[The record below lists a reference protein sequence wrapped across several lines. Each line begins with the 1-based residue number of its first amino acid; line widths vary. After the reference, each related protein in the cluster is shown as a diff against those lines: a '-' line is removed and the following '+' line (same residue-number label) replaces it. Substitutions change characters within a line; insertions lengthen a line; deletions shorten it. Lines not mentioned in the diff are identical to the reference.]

1 MSVAVEEAGA
11 IIVRA
16 ARAGDE
22 AALSL
27 LGGATFLESYAHL
40 LPVTD
45 ILGHV
50 ARQHVAAVYERWLAD
65 AACRCWLAEYSPG
78 RAPVGYA
85 VVTPPE
91 LPLPDIGPGDLEI
104 RRIYLL
110 HRFQRCGLGRRLMD
124 EVIAHGRAVAA
135 RRMLLGVYS
144 RNEAALAFYRRQ
156 GFVQVGTRQF
166 RVGANDYFDYILS
179 LDLGSRSAAGV
190 IGCRP

>member
-1 MSVAVEEAGA
+1 MNASAPAAGNIA
-11 IIVRA
+11 VRA

-45 ILGHV
+45 IIGHV
-50 ARQHVAAVYERWLAD
+50 GRQHAAAVYERWLAD
-65 AACRCWLAEYSPG
+65 ATCSIWLAEHLPG

-85 VVTPPE
+85 VVTPPD

-110 HRFQRCGLGRRLMD
+110 HRFQRGGLGRRLMA
-124 EVIAHGRAVAA
+124 EVMAHGRAVTA
-135 RRMLLGVYS
+135 RRLLLGVYS
-144 RNEAALAFYRRQ
+144 RNESALAFYQRL
-156 GFVQVGTRQF
+156 GFVRAGTRQF

-179 LDLGSRSAAGV
+179 LDL
-190 IGCRP
+190 

>member
-1 MSVAVEEAGA
+1 MGAGAEAGGIA
-11 IIVRA
+11 VRA
-16 ARAGDE
+16 AVAGDE

-50 ARQHVAAVYERWLAD
+50 ARQHAASVYVRWLDD
-65 AACRCWLAEYSPG
+65 AACRCWLAEHLPG

-85 VVTPPE
+85 VVTPPD
-91 LPLPDIGPGDLEI
+91 LPLPDLGPGDLEI

-110 HRFQRCGLGRRLMD
+110 HRFQRGGLGRRLMD
-124 EVIAHGRAVAA
+124 EVVAHGRAAGA
-135 RRMLLGVYS
+135 RRVLLGVYS
-144 RNEAALAFYRRQ
+144 RNDAALGFYQRL
-156 GFVQVGTRQF
+156 GFARVGTRQF

-179 LDLGSRSAAGV
+179 LDL
-190 IGCRP
+190 

>member
-1 MSVAVEEAGA
+1 MGVQGEPGE

-45 ILGHV
+45 IIGHV
-50 ARQHVAAVYERWLAD
+50 GRQHAASVYERWLGD
-65 AACRCWLAEYSPG
+65 PSCRIWLAEHMPG

-85 VVTPPE
+85 VVTPPD
-91 LPLPDIGPGDLEI
+91 LPMPGIGQGDLEI

-110 HRFQRCGLGRRLMD
+110 HRFQRGGLGRKLMA
-124 EVIAHGRAVAA
+124 ETIAHGRAVAA
-135 RRMLLGVYS
+135 KRLLLGVYS
-144 RNEAALAFYRRQ
+144 RNAAALAFYERL
-156 GFVQVGTRQF
+156 GFARVGTRQF

-179 LDLGSRSAAGV
+179 LDL
-190 IGCRP
+190 

>member
-1 MSVAVEEAGA
+1 MAAAGETGDIAV
-11 IIVRA
+11 RL

-45 ILGHV
+45 IIGHV
-50 ARQHVAAVYERWLAD
+50 GRQHAAAVYERWRAD
-65 AACRCWLAEYSPG
+65 AACRCWLAEHLPG

-85 VVTPPE
+85 VLTPPD
-91 LPLPDIGPGDLEI
+91 LPLEGLGAGDLEI

-110 HRFQRCGLGRRLMD
+110 HRFQGRGLGRRLM
-124 EVIAHGRAVAA
+124 EAVVAQGRGMAA
-135 RRMLLGVYS
+135 RRLLLGVYS
-144 RNEAALAFYRRQ
+144 RNEQALGFYGRL
-156 GFVQVGTRQF
+156 GFARVGTRQF

-179 LDLGSRSAAGV
+179 LDL
-190 IGCRP
+190 

>member
-1 MSVAVEEAGA
+1 MSVEVDSGG
-11 IIVRA
+11 ILVRA

-50 ARQHVAAVYERWLAD
+50 ARQHDASVYARWLAD
-65 AACRCWLAEYSPG
+65 AACRCWLAEHLPG

-85 VVTPPE
+85 VVTAPD
-91 LPLPDIGPGDLEI
+91 LPLPDISADDLEI

-110 HRFQRCGLGRRLMD
+110 HRFQRGGLGRRMMD
-124 EVIAHGRAVAA
+124 EVMAHGRAVSA

-144 RNEAALAFYRRQ
+144 RNEAALGFYQRL
-156 GFVQVGTRQF
+156 GFARVGTRQF
-166 RVGANDYFDYILS
+166 RVGANDYFDYILA
-179 LDLGSRSAAGV
+179 LDL
-190 IGCRP
+190 

>member
-1 MSVAVEEAGA
+1 MGMTEAA
-11 IIVRA
+11 AQIAVRA

-50 ARQHVAAVYERWLAD
+50 ARQHAASVYERWLAD
-65 AACRCWLAEYSPG
+65 AACRCWLAEHLPG

-85 VVTPPE
+85 VVTAPD
-91 LPLPDIGPGDLEI
+91 LPLPDVGAGDLEI

-110 HRFQRCGLGRRLMD
+110 HRFHRGGLGRRLMD
-124 EVIAHGRAVAA
+124 EVMAHGRAVAA
-135 RRMLLGVYS
+135 RRVLLGVYS
-144 RNEAALAFYRRQ
+144 RNEAALAFYQRL
-156 GFVQVGTRQF
+156 GFTRVGTRQF

-179 LDLGSRSAAGV
+179 RDL
-190 IGCRP
+190 

>member
-1 MSVAVEEAGA
+1 MGVAGDKGE
-11 IIVRA
+11 ITVRL

-45 ILGHV
+45 IIGHV
-50 ARQHVAAVYERWLAD
+50 ARQHAASVYERWLAD
-65 AACRCWLAEYSPG
+65 AACRCWLAEHLPG

-85 VVTPPE
+85 VVTPPD
-91 LPLPDIGPGDLEI
+91 LPLPDIGDGDLEI

-110 HRFQRCGLGRRLMD
+110 HRFQRNGLGRSLMD
-124 EVIAHGRAVAA
+124 AVLSHGRAVAA
-135 RRMLLGVYS
+135 RRVLLGVYS
-144 RNEAALAFYRRQ
+144 RNEAALAFYQRL
-156 GFVQVGTRQF
+156 GFARVGTRQF

-179 LDLGSRSAAGV
+179 LDL
-190 IGCRP
+190 